1 MTLIVIY
8 TIYNCF
14 IFVVLRLPLD
24 KSFFVRKS
32 ASMSI
37 ISTIS
42 GELFVSSL
50 RWGSWMAF
58 FVSRFSFCD
67 YPSALSSAT
76 DSSCSWNNSFA
87 IDVTMKPLSPAS
99 ATDIIS
105 LANRDIVTLS
115 KFLDC
120 QVIVAD
126 IPFPANNAMLPP
138 CAKLLARNR

>member
-8 TIYNCF
+8 TICNSF

-42 GELFVSSL
+42 RELVVSYL
-50 RWGSWMAF
+50 RWGSWMTF

-67 YPSALSSAT
+67 YPSVLS
-76 DSSCSWNNSFA
+76 SFA

-138 CAKLLARNR
+138 CDKLLERNR